1 MATPHL
7 RSVSPSAAEDGEI
20 RLQCPRCHGW
30 IGVLPRT
37 GGTDMMLACSD
48 CCLRL
53 SREQGIWRALLP
65 ERVSHFSSFI
75 KDYEFIRSAEG
86 RGSVNAEYYLAL
98 PYRDLSGNN
107 SQQWTMRARTFHYI
121 EQNILPG
128 LRPDNQRPLQILD
141 LGAGNGWMSYRL
153 TLAGHAAVA
162 VDLLTNDYDGL
173 GAATHYR
180 KQLAALFPRLQA
192 ELDVLP
198 FMDDSFD
205 LVVYNASF
213 HYSEDYEK
221 TMTEALRCAR
231 PGGTILIADT
241 PWYSNEASGRQMVTE
256 RRNTFTQRYGF
267 PSDGLGSLEFLTDE
281 RLRRIEARFS
291 LRWQAQTP
299 TYGMRWLMRPL
310 IAKMLGR
317 REPSQF
323 RIYTARVQK

>member
-1 MATPHL
+1 
-7 RSVSPSAAEDGEI
+7 
-20 RLQCPRCHGW
+20 
-30 IGVLPRT
+30 
-37 GGTDMMLACSD
+37 
-48 CCLRL
+48 
-53 SREQGIWRALLP
+53 
-65 ERVSHFSSFI
+65 
-75 KDYEFIRSAEG
+75 
-86 RGSVNAEYYLAL
+86 
-98 PYRDLSGNN
+98 
-107 SQQWTMRARTFHYI
+107 
-121 EQNILPG
+121 
-128 LRPDNQRPLQILD
+128 
-141 LGAGNGWMSYRL
+141 MSYRL